1 MVRTLKCQKDAVLL
15 VWTNHGLFK
24 VILVI
29 KQLTLSLTFKC
40 SNGNPSINIR
50 IMLLWEKQGNKTQD
64 KTSSW
69 SNQKKP
75 RCILIL
81 MLQKYKKCCKK
92 MANDQEIIRGK
103 NMQTNLFG
111 IWSSSNQQ
119 ESSQALEFS
128 HVGLVSI

>member
-1 MVRTLKCQKDAVLL
+1 
-15 VWTNHGLFK
+15 
-24 VILVI
+24 
-29 KQLTLSLTFKC
+29 
-40 SNGNPSINIR
+40 
-50 IMLLWEKQGNKTQD
+50 
-64 KTSSW
+64 
-69 SNQKKP
+69 
-75 RCILIL
+75 
-81 MLQKYKKCCKK
+81 